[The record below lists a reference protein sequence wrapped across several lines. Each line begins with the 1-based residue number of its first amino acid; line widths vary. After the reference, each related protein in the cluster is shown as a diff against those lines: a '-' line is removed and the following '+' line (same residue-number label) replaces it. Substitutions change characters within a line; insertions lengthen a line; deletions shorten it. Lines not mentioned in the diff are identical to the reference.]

1 MYCGQ
6 YHMIASSSQLSSHI
20 QNGTLETI
28 TIDPKN
34 CVRVHPA
41 SAWESYREHVMDI
54 DEVYWEAPR
63 EYDVKRQAERAEN
76 FSFLYRRVLFVGLNM
91 VSNVANGER

>member
-1 MYCGQ
+1 
-6 YHMIASSSQLSSHI
+6 
-20 QNGTLETI
+20 
-28 TIDPKN
+28 
-34 CVRVHPA
+34 
-41 SAWESYREHVMDI
+41 MDI

-76 FSFLYRRVLFVGLNM
+76 FSFLYRRVLFIGLNM